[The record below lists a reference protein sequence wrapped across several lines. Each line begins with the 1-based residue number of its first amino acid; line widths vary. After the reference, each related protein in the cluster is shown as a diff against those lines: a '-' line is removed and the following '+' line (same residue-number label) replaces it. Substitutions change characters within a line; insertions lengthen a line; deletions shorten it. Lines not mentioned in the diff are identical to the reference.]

1 MQQFDTKSLITWFEK
16 EQREFPWRDKPTPY
30 AVWVSEVMLQQTR
43 AEVVVPF
50 FERWMRR
57 FPSIASLAAA
67 QLEDVIKNWE
77 GLGYYS
83 RARNLHKAA
92 QFLVEYY
99 EGELPS
105 DPEDLKKIKGIGPY
119 TLGAIRNFAF
129 KQRAAAVDG
138 NVLRVI
144 SRYFTCCED
153 IAKVKTQQKLRE
165 LVQGILPQAK
175 PWVFSEALIE
185 LGALI
190 CTKQPKCCQCPL
202 KMSCGAYQQGLT
214 QKLPVKSKAQTITK
228 LMRQV
233 VLVLCGDA
241 CLVKKGRKGE
251 IMQDLY
257 EFPYFETEE
266 QNLSLIAEAVWL
278 DKTVYLDKLAP
289 VRQFFTR
296 YRADLIPHVLRAEQ
310 RFMQADFIWIP
321 LNELQQLPFSS
332 GHKKIY
338 QQLVRQS

>member
-16 EQREFPWRDKPTPY
+16 EQREFPWRNKPTPY

-50 FERWMRR
+50 FERWMST
-57 FPSIASLAAA
+57 FPSIATLAAA
-67 QLEDVIKNWE
+67 QLEDVIKCWE

-83 RARNLHKAA
+83 RARNLHQAA
-92 QFLVEYY
+92 QFLVKEYA
-99 EGELPS
+99 GELPS

-119 TLGAIRNFAF
+119 TLGAIRSFAF

-153 IAKVKTQQKLRE
+153 IAKVKTQKKLRE
-165 LVQGILPQAK
+165 QVEEILPQEK

-185 LGALI
+185 IGALV
-190 CTKQPKCCQCPL
+190 CTKQPKCSRCPL

-214 QKLPVKSKAQTITK
+214 KELPIKSKAQPITK
-228 LMRQV
+228 LVRQV
-233 VLVLCGDA
+233 VLVVCEDA
-241 CLVKKGRKGE
+241 YLVRKGKKGE

-266 QNLSLIAEAVWL
+266 QNLSLIAEANWL
-278 DKTVYLDKLAP
+278 DKTVHLDKLAP

-310 RFMQADFIWIP
+310 RFTQAEFTWIP
-321 LNELQQLPFSS
+321 LNDLQRLPFSS
-332 GHKKIY
+332 GHKKII
-338 QQLVRQS
+338 QQLVRKL